1 MATNKQQ
8 VSVRVQP
15 YTYEKFK
22 MLAEKNNRSISQ
34 QIEFLMKQCIEQ
46 YEREYGQIA
55 AVVNNNNG
63 NGTFIANQG
72 DNYNFGV

>member
-1 MATNKQQ
+1 MATSKQQ
-8 VSVRVQP
+8 ISVRVQP

-22 MLAEKNNRSISQ
+22 ILSEKNNRSISQ

-46 YEREYGQIA
+46 YENEYGKIA

-63 NGTFIANQG
+63 NGIFNNEIKM
-72 DNYNFGV
+72 